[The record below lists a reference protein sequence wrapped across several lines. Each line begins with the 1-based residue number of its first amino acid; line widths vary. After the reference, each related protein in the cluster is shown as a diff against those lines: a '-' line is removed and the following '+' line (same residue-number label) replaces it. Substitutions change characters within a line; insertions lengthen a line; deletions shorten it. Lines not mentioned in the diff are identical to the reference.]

1 MSWFYGFKLHC
12 VCNEKGEIL
21 NLYLSPCNTDDRDTR
36 IFEVLKK
43 KLFSKLYADKGYVFQ
58 NLFGMLFSQG
68 IHIVTGLKSN
78 YGESPDAAIR
88 QNNIQKTFC
97 YRDH

>member
-1 MSWFYGFKLHC
+1 MGWLYGFKLHF
-12 VCNEKGEIL
+12 VCNKKGEIL
-21 NLYLSPCNTDDRDTR
+21 NFYLSSGNADDRDTR

>member
-1 MSWFYGFKLHC
+1 
-12 VCNEKGEIL
+12 
-21 NLYLSPCNTDDRDTR
+21 
-36 IFEVLKK
+36 
-43 KLFSKLYADKGYVFQ
+43 
-58 NLFGMLFSQG
+58 
-68 IHIVTGLKSN
+68 LKSN